1 MKNKTHTLRALR
13 FLSAGAALSCLV
25 APVLAADYSPYPK
38 AGVYEASDGSF
49 ERLLTVKPNG
59 KFTLEVAEKGK
70 PGNLRS
76 GSGEGRLAD
85 APGGWTFS
93 EGRCTMT
100 LKRAAGGM
108 QMRVEACASAWGDVP
123 FDGKYAYQGEEA
135 SAPVAKAG
143 PARSAPPAAAPA
155 MAAAPAAAPA
165 TPGAAGAPAAPSAGL
180 PSRKALSQQWTQLSS
195 DTVAGGKSAR
205 FWAQPAPGAAA
216 GPGLEH
222 FTAAGFVIDV
232 GTAYDRLS
240 AADMA
245 KPPLQLVQV
254 PLPPVTAKEGLEF
267 EVECRYGK
275 ADKAVAINV
284 SSVGKGQQVT
294 RKRASAWMLDAN
306 LQAVEIKPASKAK
319 CPQAQAG
326 Y

>member
-13 FLSAGAALSCLV
+13 FLSAGAALSCLA

-49 ERLLTVKPNG
+49 ERVLTVKPNG

-76 GSGEGRLAD
+76 GSGEGKLAD

-123 FDGKYAYQGEEA
+123 FDGKYAYQGEEVA
-135 SAPVAKAG
+135 APAAKAG
-143 PARSAPPAAAPA
+143 PVRNAPPAAAPV
-155 MAAAPAAAPA
+155 MAAAPAAPSMAPV
-165 TPGAAGAPAAPSAGL
+165 APNANL

-205 FWAQPAPGAAA
+205 FWAQPAPGATA

-222 FTAAGFVIDV
+222 FSAAGFVIDV

-245 KPPLQLVQV
+245 KPPLQLVAV
-254 PLPPVTAKEGLEF
+254 SLPPVTAKEGLEF

-275 ADKAVAINV
+275 TDKAVAINV
-284 SSVGKGQQVT
+284 STVGKGQQVT